1 MNAISM
7 LSLPETQNQNPWQ
20 DSFTLERNTCR
31 MKLAHVNKE
40 EHTVLFVVTVSFQP
54 SVNLK
59 NMFYCDIHASLKYV
73 KGQIRFHKK

>member
-31 MKLAHVNKE
+31 MKLAYVNNE

-59 NMFYCDIHASLKYV
+59 NMLYYIHVVFIFMHHENMS
-73 KGQIRFHKK
+73 KGK